1 MAPGTHTL
9 WNFFIFFLFF
19 TLMIGAV
26 SVFGSTSF
34 AVWGLIGAMVL
45 YALLSTG
52 VIDLATKFA
61 VLRSK
66 KGPVFSLSWS
76 RIAKSLKVKD
86 GSMIRASRTKSK
98 TFNKRLALFPFR

>member
-1 MAPGTHTL
+1 MNHPCPQCNGAGFLAKEKKTMAPGTHTL

-34 AVWGLIGAMVL
+34 AVWGLIGAMVI

-61 VLRSK
+61 VLRSRRVQCPHCH
-66 KGPVFSLSWS
+66 GT
-76 RIAKSLKVKD
+76 
-86 GSMIRASRTKSK
+86 GSK
-98 TFNKRLALFPFR
+98 NP

>member
-34 AVWGLIGAMVL
+34 AVWGLIGAMVM

-52 VIDLATKFA
+52 VIDLATRVCSFA
-61 VLRSK
+61 EQTS
-66 KGPVFSLSWS
+66 PV
-76 RIAKSLKVKD
+76 
-86 GSMIRASRTKSK
+86 
-98 TFNKRLALFPFR
+98 P

>member
-1 MAPGTHTL
+1 MEPGTHTL

-34 AVWGLIGAMVL
+34 AVWGLMGAMVL

-61 VLRSK
+61 LLRNRRVPCPHCHGTGSQTPK
-66 KGPVFSLSWS
+66 KP
-76 RIAKSLKVKD
+76 
-86 GSMIRASRTKSK
+86 
-98 TFNKRLALFPFR
+98 

>member
-1 MAPGTHTL
+1 MNHPCPQCDGTGFLAKHQPLVPGTHTL

-34 AVWGLIGAMVL
+34 AVWGLMGAMVI

-52 VIDLATKFA
+52 MIDLATNLA
-61 VLRSK
+61 LRR
-66 KGPVFSLSWS
+66 S
-76 RIAKSLKVKD
+76 RKVKCPD
-86 GSMIRASRTKSK
+86 CQGTGFQIPSNQPTE
-98 TFNKRLALFPFR
+98 